1 MAQNG
6 SASFRIELRFIQ
18 RLTWTGDDYALR
30 YEVIIEKEELLNQT
44 GRGRYSR
51 YFQGFTEDIFI
62 EVSLPPGNY
71 RFQVIPYDFFNS
83 PVPGAQWVNFE
94 VLSGGDKLAEGDHE
108 VILINPGNE
117 TSRTEMIISI
127 PGQPDIDV
135 DNRQELPRD
144 EIPEPQIQGQT
155 AAQPETEPE
164 IITITV
170 TEAFNRF
177 DIYLGAAYIPLLPLY
192 NDNKFFFGENISYIS
207 AGLRAGVVSARR
219 SFVSPGLELS
229 VSWRIYE
236 SLQAITVDFYYI
248 SQMRIFNSSRSE
260 ASSGAS
266 NSVCAFNFRLGAGVS
281 LLSDIPPVSTTGQYS
296 LHANIGLSFLFL
308 VTPRLYIEAGADYS
322 QFFTLD
328 HFGFF
333 RPWIGIGARL

>member
-117 TSRTEMIISI
+117 TSRTEMI
-127 PGQPDIDV
+127 
-135 DNRQELPRD
+135 
-144 EIPEPQIQGQT
+144 
-155 AAQPETEPE
+155 
-164 IITITV
+164 
-170 TEAFNRF
+170 
-177 DIYLGAAYIPLLPLY
+177 
-192 NDNKFFFGENISYIS
+192 
-207 AGLRAGVVSARR
+207 
-219 SFVSPGLELS
+219 
-229 VSWRIYE
+229 
-236 SLQAITVDFYYI
+236 
-248 SQMRIFNSSRSE
+248 
-260 ASSGAS
+260 
-266 NSVCAFNFRLGAGVS
+266 
-281 LLSDIPPVSTTGQYS
+281 
-296 LHANIGLSFLFL
+296 
-308 VTPRLYIEAGADYS
+308 
-322 QFFTLD
+322 
-328 HFGFF
+328 
-333 RPWIGIGARL
+333 